1 LNGYLD
7 LYDDFGFIG
16 GDDDGGPG
24 VDPLIVG
31 QLNAGYYFVVVGSSD
46 ASLGDFA
53 IDISVEPLGGSD
65 LGVLAVP
72 DSIIDTGGGI
82 DDLFDVDS
90 YIFTVNTD
98 AFTDIFLTRTSG
110 DYDGNLELLDE
121 YGNVLAFVDPAGDAD
136 PDILA
141 IDLPPGTYIIRVGAA
156 SGSGE
161 YSIQVD
167 TF

>member
-1 LNGYLD
+1 
-7 LYDDFGFIG
+7 
-16 GDDDGGPG
+16 
-24 VDPLIVG
+24 
-31 QLNAGYYFVVVGSSD
+31 
-46 ASLGDFA
+46 
-53 IDISVEPLGGSD
+53 
-65 LGVLAVP
+65 VP
-72 DSIIDTGGGI
+72 DSIIDSGGGI

-90 YIFTVNTD
+90 YIFTVNTA
-98 AFTDIFLTRTSG
+98 AFTDIFVTRTSG

-121 YGNVLAFVDPAGDAD
+121 YGNVLTFVDPAGDAD

-161 YSIQVD
+161 YSLQVD